1 MSSAVGCVLPNEK
14 RIATDF
20 GFMRR
25 TTKKFGG
32 AQRLRAAIL
41 ATFVGSASSALAEE
55 FVIRDIRVEGV
66 QRTET
71 GTVFSHLPVHVGDTF
86 DPAKGVAAV
95 RSLYETGL
103 FKDIRL
109 EADGD
114 VLVVILEERPAIA
127 AVELTGLKEFDKDT
141 VKKSLKEVGLSEAR
155 VYDRSLL
162 DRAEQEL
169 KRQYLSHGLYGV
181 KVTTTVTPVERNRV
195 NITIAMDEGEISK
208 IRAIQFTGNKA
219 FSDGTLSE
227 QMELSTP
234 GWFTWYTN
242 HDKYARQKLQG
253 DEEKLRSFYLSRG
266 YLDFN
271 IESTQVSISQDK
283 KDIFITINLV
293 EGEKYKISAVKLAGE
308 TLGLDEE
315 FTRMI
320 DVKPGEI
327 YNGERMT
334 AIAKR
339 MTDRLS
345 VLGYAFATANP
356 VPEANKAK
364 QEVAFTFLID
374 PGRRAYVRH
383 VNIIGNSHTRDEV
396 IRREIRQFET
406 AWYDSDKVRLSR
418 DRIDRL
424 GFFEK
429 VEVETP
435 AVPATQDQ
443 IDVNYTVKEKPNGTI
458 QAGAGYSQTEHLV
471 LNGSYTQQNV
481 FGSGHAVGIQL
492 NTSYASRTVSLSHVD
507 PYWTDDGISRTDEI
521 YERASNLSRLRLAS
535 VDIGTKGLSERIG
548 VPFTEFDTVFFG
560 LGIEETNIDLTPYS
574 PFRYV
579 DYVNR
584 FGNTAAGLIATAG
597 WARDNRDN
605 VIAPTKGVY
614 QRSFLEI
621 GTPLLDLQYY
631 KLTYQY
637 QQFLAL
643 SNRFTLAFNGQVG
656 YGGTYTQNAT
666 FPIFKNFYAG
676 GIGSVRGYEPGTLGP
691 RDTNGNPLG
700 GVKETNGSIEAL
712 VPLPGA
718 DRSLR
723 ALAFVDGG
731 NVWGSDQGVSLG
743 ELRYALGLG
752 VAWISPIGP
761 LKLSF
766 AFPMHKQPG
775 DLVQRFQFQIGTG
788 F

>member
-1 MSSAVGCVLPNEK
+1 
-14 RIATDF
+14 
-20 GFMRR
+20 MRR
-25 TTKKFGG
+25 THGKFGG
-32 AQRLRAAIL
+32 TTVLRAAIL
-41 ATFVGSASSALAEE
+41 AALLGGGSIAHAEE

-71 GTVFSHLPVHVGDTF
+71 GTVLLHLPLHVGDTF
-86 DPAKGVAAV
+86 DPMRGISAI
-95 RSLYETGL
+95 RELYGSGL
-103 FKDIRL
+103 FKDVRL
-109 EADGD
+109 EAEGD
-114 VLVVILEERPAIA
+114 VLIVLVDERPSIA
-127 AVELTGLKEFDKDT
+127 SVELTGLKEFDKDT
-141 VKKSLKEVGLSEAR
+141 VKKSLKEVGLTEAR

-181 KVTTTVTPVERNRV
+181 RVTTTVTPVERNRV
-195 NITIAMDEGEISK
+195 NITIAMDEGDTAR
-208 IRAIQFTGNKA
+208 IRRIQFTGNHD
-219 FSDGTLSE
+219 FSDSKLHD
-227 QMELSTP
+227 QMELTTP

-242 HDKYARQKLQG
+242 HDKYARQKLQA
-253 DEEKLRSFYLSRG
+253 DQETLRSYYLSRG

-271 IESTQVSISQDK
+271 IESTQVSISADK
-283 KDIFITINLV
+283 KDMFITINLF
-293 EGEKYKISAVKLAGE
+293 EGNRYTVSSVKVAGE
-308 TLGLDEE
+308 TLGLEAE
-315 FTRMI
+315 FERMI
-320 DVKPGEI
+320 DVKPGET
-327 YNGERMT
+327 YNGDRMT

-345 VLGYAFATANP
+345 ELGYAFATANP
-356 VPEANKAK
+356 VPEANKEK
-364 QEVAFTFLID
+364 REVAFTFLID

-406 AWYDSDKVRLSR
+406 AWYDSERVRLSR

-458 QAGAGYSQTEHLV
+458 QAGAGYSQTQHLV

-481 FGSGHAVGIQL
+481 FGTGHAIGVQL
-492 NTSYASRTVSLSHVD
+492 NTSFAQRTISLSHVD

-521 YERASNLSRLRLAS
+521 YERSSNMSRLNLAA
-535 VDIGTKGLSERIG
+535 VDIGSKGFTERIG

-560 LGIEETNIDLTPYS
+560 LGIEETDISLTTFSPY
-574 PFRYV
+574 RYV
-579 DYVNR
+579 YYVNQ
-584 FGNTAAGLIATAG
+584 FGNTASALIGTVG

-605 VIAPTKGVY
+605 VIAPTRGNF
-614 QRSFLEI
+614 QRAFLEF
-621 GTPLLDLQYY
+621 GAPVMDLQYY
-631 KLTYQY
+631 KLSYQY
-637 QQFLAL
+637 QHFIPLPAK
-643 SNRFTLAFNGQVG
+643 FTLAANAQAG
-656 YGGTYTQNAT
+656 YGGTYTQNGE
-666 FPIFKNFYAG
+666 FPIFKNFYVG
-676 GIGSVRGYEPGTLGP
+676 GIGSVRGFQPGTLGP

-700 GVKETNGSIEAL
+700 GTKELNGSLEMLI
-712 VPLPGA
+712 PLPGA

-723 ALAFVDGG
+723 ALGFFDGG
-731 NVWGSDQGVSLG
+731 NAWGAG
-743 ELRYALGLG
+743 ENISFSQLRYAAGFG

-761 LKLSF
+761 LKISF
-766 AFPMHKQPG
+766 AFPMHKEPG

>member
-1 MSSAVGCVLPNEK
+1 
-14 RIATDF
+14 
-20 GFMRR
+20 MRR
-25 TTKKFGG
+25 TSIKFGG
-32 AQRLRAAIL
+32 ALRLRAAIL
-41 ATFVGSASSALAEE
+41 AVFVLGANSALAEE
-55 FVIRDIRVEGV
+55 FVVRDIRVEGL

-71 GTVFSHLPVHVGDTF
+71 GTVFTHLPVHVGDRF
-86 DPAKGVAAV
+86 DPAKGIAAV
-95 RSLYETGL
+95 RSLYDTGL

-114 VLVVILEERPAIA
+114 VLVVIVEERPAIA
-127 AVELTGLKEFDKDT
+127 AVELSGVKEFDKDT
-141 VKKSLKEVGLSEAR
+141 VKKSLKDVGLAEAR

-169 KRQYLSHGLYGV
+169 KRQYLSRGLYGV

-195 NITIAMDEGEISK
+195 NVTIAIDEGDTAK
-208 IRAIQFTGNKA
+208 IRTIQFTGNTA
-219 FSDGTLSE
+219 FSDSTLRD

-234 GWFTWYTN
+234 GWFTWYNN
-242 HDKYARQKLQG
+242 HDKYARQKLQA
-253 DEEKLRSFYLSRG
+253 DEETLRSFYLARG

-271 IESTQVSISQDK
+271 VESTQVTISEDK
-283 KDIFITINLV
+283 KSIYLTINLS
-293 EGEKYKISAVKLAGE
+293 EGARYTVSSVKLAGE

-356 VPEANKAK
+356 VPEANKDK
-364 QEVAFTFLID
+364 REVAFTFLID

-383 VNIIGNSHTRDEV
+383 VNISGNTHTRDEV
-396 IRREIRQFET
+396 IRREIRQFES
-406 AWYDSDKVRLSR
+406 AWYDADKVRLSR

-458 QAGAGYSQTEHLV
+458 QAGAGYSSTEHLV
-471 LNGSYTQQNV
+471 LSGSYTQQNV
-481 FGSGHAVGIQL
+481 FGTGHAVGIQV
-492 NTSYASRTVSLSHVD
+492 NTSYATRTIALSHVD
-507 PYWTDDGISRTDEI
+507 PYMTEDGVSRTDEV
-521 YERASNLSRLRLAS
+521 YERNSNLSRLSLAT
-535 VDIGTKGLSERIG
+535 VDVGTKGFSERFG
-548 VPFTEFDTVFFG
+548 VPFTEFDTVFLG
-560 LGIEETNIDLTPYS
+560 LGVEETDITLSNFS
-574 PFRYV
+574 PLRYI

-584 FGNTAAGLIATAG
+584 FGTTAAGLIATAG

-605 VIAPTKGVY
+605 VIAPTRGVF
-614 QRSFLEI
+614 QRAFLEV
-621 GTPLLDLQYY
+621 GTPVLDLRYY
-631 KLTYQY
+631 KATYQY
-637 QQFLAL
+637 QQFLPL
-643 SNRFTLAFNGQVG
+643 SSRFTLAFNGQAG
-656 YGGTYTQNAT
+656 YGGTYSNAT

-676 GIGSVRGYEPGTLGP
+676 GIGSVRGYEAGTLGP

-700 GVKETNGSIEAL
+700 GTKELNGSVEGLA
-712 VPLPGA
+712 PLPGA

-731 NVWGSDQGVSLG
+731 NVWGPGQAVLPSD
-743 ELRYALGLG
+743 LRFATGFG

-766 AFPMHKQPG
+766 AFPLHHQTG